1 MGKHKRKPGRPRK
14 FKLSEIVLH
23 QGQTYVVVAHRLRG
37 TKSEY
42 RVVPLTGGR
51 QRYGRALWKIAA
63 ELEAAGEFSATGS
76 LLVYRANEWLD
87 KELDGGRGCRCHCCP
102 HTAIPRGMFSIHT
115 GIMKDVDDG

>member
-1 MGKHKRKPGRPRK
+1 MGKHKRKVGRPRK